1 MKKSESQV
9 KVMTRDAV
17 TVLISNTVRFALL
30 TFFAEKRG
38 ILGINTLGLVL
49 RDHKRE
55 KNCNGKR

>member
-30 TFFAEKRG
+30 TFLAEKRG